1 MLDQSGDKQRNSIRR
16 GALAGAVFL
25 AHIAIIFMVARSTI
39 AVHKPPTEVP
49 FLVALVPVQARLPQE
64 LTLPRPTVAFP
75 RAIPVP
81 TPEYQLSPDH
91 LDVMATTGPVAAV
104 GQHLT
109 EASSAS
115 PDTTP
120 NLQVMSTVAYVQRPT
135 PAYPRESRLAREE
148 GLVILRV
155 LIDESGRARD
165 IDIYRSS
172 GHPRLD
178 REACAAVV
186 RALFKPYVDGG
197 VARPAIA
204 LVPIEFSLRGKSS

>member
-1 MLDQSGDKQRNSIRR
+1 
-16 GALAGAVFL
+16 L
-25 AHIAIIFMVARSTI
+25 AHIAIIVIVARGTI
-39 AVHKPPTEVP
+39 AVHKLPAEVP
-49 FLVALVPVQARLPQE
+49 LVVALIPVLARPPQE

-75 RAIPVP
+75 GAIPVP
-81 TPEYQLSPDH
+81 TPEYQLPPDH
-91 LDVMATTGPVAAV
+91 LDVVATTVPVAAI
-104 GQHLT
+104 GQRLS
-109 EASSAS
+109 EASSTS

-120 NLQVMSTVAYVQRPT
+120 NLQVMSTVAYAQRPAPT
-135 PAYPRESRLAREE
+135 YPRESRLAREE

-165 IDIYRSS
+165 IDVYRSS

-178 REACAAVV
+178 KEACAAVV

-204 LVPIEFSLRGKSS
+204 LVPIEFSLPGKSS